1 VLRSAARAAL
11 GLTGPENLPPNGR
24 KHDTIIM
31 AQSIQDIAVSITI
44 IRQKPIHNPKL
55 ARR

>member
-11 GLTGPENLPPNGR
+11 GLTGPDNLPPNGR